1 MALVYIV
8 YHYKRVMVLL
18 TDNRIFGGG
27 ESDVFYSMNS
37 ILGVLSGAATMV
49 LASYREII
57 INIVFPLCSMC

>member
-1 MALVYIV
+1 
-8 YHYKRVMVLL
+8 MVLL